1 MSHHETEPPAGVGLP
16 PESLTGAETDLAQQ
30 LFALRQHPSSALR
43 QRIQHL
49 PRHKT
54 NHPLLLPRWGWVA
67 ALLMALVVVGGLVSS
82 PTAQATLGFEQWLGR
97 IRLTVLDSYQP
108 PTTPVVVE
116 SVPLSL
122 AEAQAFVTYQVTA
135 PTYVPADLVG
145 QAEVS
150 VLKLAVPI
158 VRMRWRDSEGG
169 FVQLSLLPANGRLGS
184 NRTLVGSNSSDAVQ
198 IGPQPGV
205 LIRGSWDAESQ
216 SWRYRQQMTT
226 LIWEANG
233 QQYKLLAFSDVVSLA
248 ELVRMAES
256 VE

>member
-1 MSHHETEPPAGVGLP
+1 MSHHETEPPEPLIGD
-16 PESLTGAETDLAQQ
+16 ETDLAQQ
-30 LFALRQHPSSALR
+30 LFALRHQPGPALR
-43 QRIQHL
+43 QRIQDI

-54 NHPLLLPRWGWVA
+54 NRPLLLPRWGWVA
-67 ALLMALVVVGGLVSS
+67 AGLMALVVVGGLVSS
-82 PTAQATLGFEQWLGR
+82 PPAQATLGFEQWLGR

-116 SVPLSL
+116 SVSMSL

-135 PTYVPADLVG
+135 PTYVPAGLVG

-150 VLKLAVPI
+150 VLKLATPI

-169 FVQLSLLPANGRLGS
+169 FVQLSMLPANSTRQI
-184 NRTLVGSNSSDAVQ
+184 NKTIVGSNSSEAVQ

-205 LIRGSWDAESQ
+205 LVRGSWDAASQ
-216 SWRYRQQMTT
+216 IWRYQEQMTT
-226 LIWEANG
+226 LIWEAGG
-233 QQYKLLAFSDVVSLA
+233 QQYKLLAFSDVIPVA
-248 ELVRMAES
+248 ELVAMAAS